1 MAEQQI
7 RRTPSPEKF
16 KVAIGPLS
24 QEIARRIHPDG
35 GGGAKRISDETRGR
49 QFLVID
55 VASREIRCANADLA
69 GLRNTRELACTIEH
83 EQLNAID
90 AMAQRNNV
98 EFISRGHDKESHR
111 LRCFRGAVEVDAFG

>member
-1 MAEQQI
+1 MAEHLDLTIQ
-7 RRTPSPEKF
+7 TPEKF
-16 KVAIGPLS
+16 NVAIRQITPA
-24 QEIARRIHPDG
+24 IARPINPDG
-35 GGGAKRISDETRGR
+35 GGGAKRISDESRGR